1 MDIRNWRVRTTLLW
15 AVIALIFALWEFTIP
30 ALDDSDDS
38 PEHSLNRPR
47 IATRLRTGDTL
58 RR

>member
-15 AVIALIFALWEFTIP
+15 AVIALVFALWEFSLP
-30 ALDDSDDS
+30 LADESDDS

-47 IATRLRTGDTL
+47 VAARLRTGDTL
-58 RR
+58 CR